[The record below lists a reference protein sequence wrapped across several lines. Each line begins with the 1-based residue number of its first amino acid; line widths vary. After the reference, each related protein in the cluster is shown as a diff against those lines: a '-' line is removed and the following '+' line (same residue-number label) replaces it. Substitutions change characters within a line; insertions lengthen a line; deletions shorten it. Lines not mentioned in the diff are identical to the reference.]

1 MKSTIVKVIASVISV
16 IILIQFSTITLAAS
30 KSQLKSQQST
40 LNSKI
45 KETQENLQ
53 EIKVEKSAA
62 MKDVEELIAQISEYE
77 SEIDKLD
84 AQIGDINSKIEEAQT
99 NLDKAIEEYDEQEAL
114 LNDRLVL
121 MYETGETSYLDFM
134 LSSKGLTDF
143 ISNYYLVSE
152 LTQYDSE
159 LLEQIQAKKK
169 SIEEQKENLENSKK
183 ELDTTKASK
192 QQKQM
197 QVKTA
202 KVSKDAAVAKLSSE
216 EKTTQQALEE
226 FEADK
231 RAITSE
237 LSKIAAQEAAA
248 AASRGGSYTPS
259 APSSSGYI
267 FPVAGCSKSNI
278 ANKSYPSYRGHTGVD
293 INIGV
298 VGKSVLAVK
307 AGTVAISTALTNSSG
322 GYRSYGEYIVINH
335 HDGTMT
341 LYAHMLA
348 GSRRVF
354 AGQSVSQ
361 GQAIGTVGSTGNST
375 GTHLH
380 FEVRVNG
387 NPVNPIPYLP

>member
-1 MKSTIVKVIASVISV
+1 MKNMIVKFLTILIITTVMLQFAVIS
-16 IILIQFSTITLAAS
+16 IATT

-53 EIKVEKSAA
+53 EIKAEKSAA
-62 MKDVEELIAQISEYE
+62 MKEVEELISKISEYE
-77 SEIDKLD
+77 NEIDKLES
-84 AQIGDINSKIEEAQT
+84 QIGEINSKINEAQS
-99 NLDKAIEEYDEQEAL
+99 NLDKAVEEYDEQEKL
-114 LNDRLVL
+114 LNDRLIL
-121 MYETGETSYLDFM
+121 MYENGETSYLDFM

-159 LLEQIQAKKK
+159 LLEQIQAKKQ
-169 SIEEQKENLENSKK
+169 SIEEQKTNLENSKK
-183 ELDTTKASK
+183 ELDTAKASK
-192 QQKQM
+192 EQKQT
-197 QVKTA
+197 QVKAA
-202 KVSKDAAVAKLSSE
+202 KASKSAVVAKLSSE
-216 EKTTQQALEE
+216 EKATQEALEE

-231 RAITSE
+231 RAVTSE
-237 LSKIAAQEAAA
+237 LSRIAAREAAE

-298 VGKSVLAVK
+298 VGKTVVAVK
-307 AGTVAISTALTNSSG
+307 AGTVEISTALRRSNG
-322 GYRSYGEYIVINH
+322 EYRSYGEYVVINH

-341 LYAHMLA
+341 LYAHMLS
-348 GSRRVF
+348 GSRRVSV
-354 AGQSVSQ
+354 GQSVSQ
-361 GQAIGTVGSTGNST
+361 GQALRYSWINW
-375 GTHLH
+375 
-380 FEVRVNG
+380 
-387 NPVNPIPYLP
+387 

>member
-1 MKSTIVKVIASVISV
+1 MKKLIIKTIAILLFVIMISQFGVIVSWGA
-16 IILIQFSTITLAAS
+16 T

-45 KETQENLQ
+45 KETQANLN
-53 EIKVEKSAA
+53 EIKAEKSSA
-62 MKDVEELIAQISEYE
+62 MKEVEQLIGQISEYE
-77 SEIDKLD
+77 SEIDKID
-84 AQIGDINSKIEEAQT
+84 SQISATNTKINEAQA
-99 NLDKAIEEYDEQEAL
+99 NLDKTIQEYGEQENL

-159 LLEQIQAKKK
+159 LLEQIQAKKQ
-169 SIEEQKENLENSKK
+169 SIEEQKTALENSKK
-183 ELDTTKASK
+183 ELDTAKANK
-192 QQKQM
+192 LQKQA
-197 QVKTA
+197 QVKNA
-202 KVSKDAAVAKLSSE
+202 KASKDAAVAKLSSE
-216 EKTTQQALEE
+216 EKSTQKELEE

-237 LSKIAAQEAAA
+237 LSRIAAEE
-248 AASRGGSYTPS
+248 AASRGGSYSPG

-298 VGKSVLAVK
+298 VGKTVVAVK
-307 AGTVAISTALTNSSG
+307 AGTVAISTALRNSSG
-322 GYRSYGEYIVINH
+322 GYRSYGEYVVINH

-348 GSRRVF
+348 GSRRVS

-380 FEVRVNG
+380 FEVRING
-387 NPVNPIPYLP
+387 SPVNPIPYLP

>member
-1 MKSTIVKVIASVISV
+1 MKKLRTKIVATLLISMVIMQYSIIS
-16 IILIQFSTITLAAS
+16 LAAT

-45 KETQENLQ
+45 KETQANLKEIKAEKSSAMKEVENL
-53 EIKVEKSAA
+53 IS
-62 MKDVEELIAQISEYE
+62 QISEYE
-77 SEIDKLD
+77 SEIDKLND
-84 AQIGDINSKIEEAQT
+84 QISQTTAKINEAQS
-99 NLDKAIEEYDEQEAL
+99 NLNKTIEEYDEQERL
-114 LNDRLVL
+114 LNERLVL

-159 LLEQIQAKKK
+159 LLEQIQAKKQ
-169 SIEEQKENLENSKK
+169 SIEEQKASLENSKK

-192 QQKQM
+192 EQKQT
-197 QVKTA
+197 QIKNA
-202 KVSKDAAVAKLSSE
+202 KASKDAAVAKLSSE
-216 EKTTQQALEE
+216 EKSTQQELEQ

-231 RAITSE
+231 KAITSE
-237 LSKIAAQEAAA
+237 LSRIAAEE
-248 AASRGGSYTPS
+248 AASRGGSYIPG

-293 INIGV
+293 VNIGV
-298 VGKSVLAVK
+298 VGKTVVAVK
-307 AGTVAISTALTNSSG
+307 AGTVAISTALRSSSG
-322 GYRSYGEYIVINH
+322 GYRSYGEYVVINH
-335 HDGTMT
+335 HNGTMT

-348 GSRRVF
+348 GSRRVS

-380 FEVRVNG
+380 FEVRING
-387 NPVNPIPYLP
+387 SPVNPIPYLP

>member
-1 MKSTIVKVIASVISV
+1 MDKFTIKIITIIVLVTIIMQFTVIS
-16 IILIQFSTITLAAS
+16 FATS

-40 LNSKI
+40 LNSRI

-53 EIKVEKSAA
+53 EIKAEKSAA
-62 MKDVEELIAQISEYE
+62 MKEAEELISQISEYE

-84 AQIGDINSKIEEAQT
+84 VQIDDINNKIGEAQA
-99 NLDKAIEEYDEQEAL
+99 NLDKAMEEYNEQEKL
-114 LNDRLVL
+114 LNERLVL
-121 MYETGETSYLDFM
+121 MYENGETSYLDFM

-143 ISNYYLVSE
+143 LSNYYLVSE

-183 ELDTTKASK
+183 ELDTAKASK
-192 QQKQM
+192 EAKQT
-197 QVKTA
+197 QVKAA
-202 KVSKDAAVAKLSSE
+202 KVSKDAVVSKLSSE
-216 EKTTQQALEE
+216 EKSIQKELEE

-237 LSKIAAQEAAA
+237 LSRIAAQEAAA
-248 AASRGGSYTPS
+248 AAARGGSYTPS

-307 AGTVAISTALTNSSG
+307 SGTVAISTALKNSSG

-348 GSRRVF
+348 GSRRVS

-361 GQAIGTVGSTGNST
+361 GQVIGTVGSTGNST

-387 NPVNPIPYLP
+387 NPVNPLPYLP

>member
-1 MKSTIVKVIASVISV
+1 MKSTIVKAFSSIIIV
-16 IILIQFSTITLAAS
+16 IIVTQFAGISIATT

-40 LNSKI
+40 LNNKI

-53 EIKVEKSAA
+53 EIKSEKSAA
-62 MKDVEELIAQISEYE
+62 MKEVEELIAQISEFE
-77 SEIDKLD
+77 SEIDKLNN
-84 AQIGDINSKIEEAQT
+84 QINDINIKINEAQS
-99 NLDKAIEEYDEQEAL
+99 NLDKAIEEYDDQEKL

-121 MYETGETSYLDFM
+121 MYENGETSYLDFM
-134 LSSKGLTDF
+134 LSSMGLTDF

-159 LLEQIQAKKK
+159 LLEQIQAKKQ
-169 SIEEQKENLENSKK
+169 SIEEQKINLESSKK
-183 ELDTTKASK
+183 ELDTTKANK
-192 QQKQM
+192 EQKQT
-197 QVKTA
+197 QVKSVKA
-202 KVSKDAAVAKLSSE
+202 SKDTVVAKLTNE
-216 EKTTQQALEE
+216 EKVAQRELEE
-226 FEADK
+226 FETDT
-231 RAITSE
+231 RAINSE

-248 AASRGGSYTPS
+248 AASSGSSYTPS

-293 INIGV
+293 VNIGV
-298 VGKSVLAVK
+298 VGKTVVAVK
-307 AGTVAISTALTNSSG
+307 GGTVAISTALTNSSG
-322 GYRSYGEYIVINH
+322 GYRSYGEYVVINH

-341 LYAHMLA
+341 LYGHMLA
-348 GSRRVF
+348 GSRRVS

-387 NPVNPIPYLP
+387 SPVNPIPYLP

>member
-1 MKSTIVKVIASVISV
+1 MKSTKIKVIAT
-16 IILIQFSTITLAAS
+16 IILLMITVQFSTTSFATT

-45 KETQENLQ
+45 KETQNALK
-53 EIKVEKSAA
+53 EIKTEKSSA
-62 MKDVEELIAQISEYE
+62 MKEVEELIAQISEYE
-77 SEIDKLD
+77 SEIDKLNN
-84 AQIGDINSKIEEAQT
+84 QISDTNTKINEAQS
-99 NLDKAIEEYDEQEAL
+99 NLNKAVEEYTEQENL

-121 MYETGETSYLDFM
+121 MYENGETSYLDFM

-152 LTQYDSE
+152 LTQYDAE
-159 LLEQIQAKKK
+159 LLEQIQSKKE
-169 SIEEQKENLENSKK
+169 SIEEQKAILENSKK
-183 ELDTTKASK
+183 ELDTVKSSK
-192 QQKQM
+192 QQKQTE
-197 QVKTA
+197 VKNA
-202 KVSKDAAVAKLSSE
+202 KATKDAAVAKLSSE
-216 EKTTQQALEE
+216 EKNTQQALEE

-231 RAITSE
+231 RAINSE

-248 AASRGGSYTPS
+248 AAARGNSYSIS
-259 APSSSGYI
+259 APSSCGYI
-267 FPVAGCSKSNI
+267 FPVAGCNKSNI
-278 ANKSYPSYRGHTGVD
+278 ANKSYPSYRGHTGIDV
-293 INIGV
+293 NIGV
-298 VGKSVLAVK
+298 VGKTVVAVK
-307 AGTVAISTALTNSSG
+307 SGTVAISTALRNSSG
-322 GYRSYGEYIVINH
+322 GYKSYGEYVVINH

-348 GSRRVF
+348 GSRKVS

-387 NPVNPIPYLP
+387 SPVNPIPYLP

>member
-1 MKSTIVKVIASVISV
+1 MKSTIVKMIASFISV
-16 IILIQFSTITLAAS
+16 IIITQFSTITLAAS

-53 EIKVEKSAA
+53 EIKSEKSAA
-62 MKDVEELIAQISEYE
+62 MKEVEELIAQISEYE
-77 SEIDKLD
+77 AEIDKLNI
-84 AQIGDINSKIEEAQT
+84 QIGDINNKIGEAQA
-99 NLDKAIEEYDEQEAL
+99 NLDKAIEEYDEQENL

-121 MYETGETSYLDFM
+121 MYENGETSYLDFM

-159 LLEQIQAKKK
+159 LLEQIQVKKQ
-169 SIEEQKENLENSKK
+169 SIEEQKTNLENSKK

-192 QQKQM
+192 EQKQTL
-197 QVKTA
+197 VKNA
-202 KVSKDAAVAKLSSE
+202 KASKDAVVSKLTSE
-216 EKTTQQALEE
+216 EKSTQQALEE

-248 AASRGGSYTPS
+248 AASRGGTYTIS

-293 INIGV
+293 VNIGV
-298 VGKSVLAVK
+298 AGKTVVAVK

-322 GYRSYGEYIVINH
+322 GYRSYGEYVVINH

-348 GSRRVF
+348 GSRRVS

-361 GQAIGTVGSTGNST
+361 GQAIRNCWFYRKFNRNSPS
-375 GTHLH
+375 
-380 FEVRVNG
+380 F
-387 NPVNPIPYLP
+387 

>member
-1 MKSTIVKVIASVISV
+1 MKNYTNKIIATLALATLLTHFSVIS
-16 IILIQFSTITLAAS
+16 LAAS

-45 KETQENLQ
+45 KETQENLK
-53 EIKVEKSAA
+53 EIKSEKSTA
-62 MKDVEELIAQISEYE
+62 MKEVEELISQISEYE
-77 SEIDKLD
+77 AEIDKLNS
-84 AQIGDINSKIEEAQT
+84 QIGDINNKISEAQT
-99 NLDKAIEEYDEQEAL
+99 NLNKATEEYNEQENL

-121 MYETGETSYLDFM
+121 MYENGETSYLDFM

-159 LLEQIQAKKK
+159 LLEQIQEKKK
-169 SIEEQKENLENSKK
+169 SIEEQKANLENSKK
-183 ELDTTKASK
+183 ELDTIKSSK

-197 QVKTA
+197 QVKNA
-202 KVSKDAAVAKLSSE
+202 KASKDATVAKLTSE
-216 EKTTQQALEE
+216 EKSTQQALEE
-226 FEADK
+226 YEADK
-231 RAITSE
+231 RAVTSE

-248 AASRGGSYTPS
+248 AAARGDSYTVS
-259 APSSSGYI
+259 SPSSSGYI

-293 INIGV
+293 VNIGV
-298 VGKSVLAVK
+298 TGRTVVAVK

-322 GYRSYGEYIVINH
+322 GYRSYGEYVVINH

-348 GSRRVF
+348 GSRRVS

-361 GQAIGTVGSTGNST
+361 GQAIGTVGSTGNSS

-380 FEVRVNG
+380 FEVRING
-387 NPVNPIPYLP
+387 HPVNPIPYLP

>member
-1 MKSTIVKVIASVISV
+1 MNKLIIKVAAI
-16 IILIQFSTITLAAS
+16 IILIIMISQFNIITLAAT

-53 EIKVEKSAA
+53 EIKAEKSSAL
-62 MKDVEELIAQISEYE
+62 KDVEELINQISEYE
-77 SEIDKLD
+77 NEIDKLD
-84 AQIGDINSKIEEAQT
+84 SQINETKTKINEAQA
-99 NLDKAIEEYDEQEAL
+99 NLDKATQEYDEQESL
-114 LNDRLVL
+114 LNDRLIL
-121 MYETGETSYLDFM
+121 MYENGETSYLDFM

-159 LLEQIQAKKK
+159 LLEQIQAKKQ
-169 SIEEQKENLENSKK
+169 SIEEQKTNLENSKK
-183 ELDTTKASK
+183 ELDTAKSNK
-192 QQKQM
+192 QQKQT
-197 QVKTA
+197 QVKNA
-202 KVSKDAAVAKLSSE
+202 KASKDAAVAKLTSE
-216 EKTTQQALEE
+216 EKSTQQALEE

-248 AASRGGSYTPS
+248 AAASGASYSIGS
-259 APSSSGYI
+259 PSSSGYI

-293 INIGV
+293 VNIGV
-298 VGKSVLAVK
+298 VGKTVVAVK
-307 AGTVAISTALTNSSG
+307 AGTVAISTALRNSSG
-322 GYRSYGEYIVINH
+322 GYRSYGEYVVINH

-341 LYAHMLA
+341 LYAHMLS
-348 GSRRVF
+348 GSRRVSV
-354 AGQSVSQ
+354 GQSVSQ

-380 FEVRVNG
+380 FEVRING

>member
-1 MKSTIVKVIASVISV
+1 MNKLKIKIIATLVLITIISQLSVIS
-16 IILIQFSTITLAAS
+16 IAAS

-45 KETQENLQ
+45 KETQENLK
-53 EIKVEKSAA
+53 EIKAEKSAT
-62 MKDVEELIAQISEYE
+62 MNEVEKLIAQISEFE

-84 AQIGDINSKIEEAQT
+84 SQISEINAKIGESEA
-99 NLDKAIEEYDEQEAL
+99 NLNKAVEEYNEQEDL
-114 LNDRLVL
+114 LNERLVL
-121 MYETGETSYLDFM
+121 MYESGETSYLDFM

-152 LTQYDSE
+152 LTKYDSE

-169 SIEEQKENLENSKK
+169 TIEEQKANLENSKK
-183 ELDTTKASK
+183 ELDTVKSSK
-192 QQKQM
+192 QQKQSE
-197 QVKTA
+197 VKNTKA
-202 KVSKDAAVAKLSSE
+202 SKDAAVAKLSSE
-216 EKTTQQALEE
+216 EKNTQKELEE

-231 RAITSE
+231 RAITSQ

-248 AASRGGSYTPS
+248 NGGSYSTGTPS
-259 APSSSGYI
+259 SCGYI
-267 FPVAGCSKSNI
+267 FPVAGCSKASI

-293 INIGV
+293 VNIGV
-298 VGKSVLAVK
+298 VGKTVVAVK
-307 AGTVAISTALTNSSG
+307 SGTVVTSTAIRGSNG
-322 GYRSYGEYIVINH
+322 GYRSYGEYVVINH

-348 GSRRVF
+348 GSRRVSE
-354 AGQSVSQ
+354 GQSVSQ
-361 GQAIGTVGSTGNST
+361 GQAIGIVGSTGNST